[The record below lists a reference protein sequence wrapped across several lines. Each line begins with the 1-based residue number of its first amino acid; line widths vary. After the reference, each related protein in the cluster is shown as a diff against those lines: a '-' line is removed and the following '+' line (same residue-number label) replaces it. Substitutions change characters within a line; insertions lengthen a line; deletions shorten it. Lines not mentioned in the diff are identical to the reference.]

1 MTLKKSRQYKIEDSS
16 KYRDET
22 KNEDDLKNAEN
33 LLILKNEDVS

>member
-1 MTLKKSRQYKIEDSS
+1 MTLKKLRQYKIEDSS

-22 KNEDDLKNAEN
+22 KNEDDLKNEEN